1 MRRLAPIAL
10 VATLLTLGACAP
22 GSDIGLGGPGAVDVD
37 VDTPELRELKAAAK
51 IDPCAQP
58 ETAEHDLG
66 DAGLPDVT
74 LPCLG
79 GGDDVDLARL
89 RGPMVITFWASWCGP
104 CRRELPIFQRF
115 AEKHAGRVAVLG
127 IDTNDVNPKGALELI
142 QSSGATF
149 PLLADTETAVAQG
162 GLRVTYLPTIAFL
175 DADGE
180 LSVWGDGNSPPRVKA
195 MEIESLAE
203 LEALAAEHL
212 GQAALTPRKPL
223 PPKSRP

>member
-1 MRRLAPIAL
+1 MRRLLTAVLATATIAFS
-10 VATLLTLGACAP
+10 ACAP
-22 GSDIGLGGPGAVDVD
+22 GSDIGLGTPGAVDVE

-51 IDPCAQP
+51 VDPCEQP
-58 ETAEHDLG
+58 DTPKHDLG

-79 GGDDVDLARL
+79 GGEDVDLARL
-89 RGPMVITFWASWCGP
+89 RGPLVITFWASWCGP

-115 AEKHAGRVAVLG
+115 ADKYAGRVAVLG

-142 QSSGATF
+142 RSSGARF

-162 GLRVTYLPTIAFL
+162 GLRVTYLPTIAFV

-180 LSVWGDGNSPPRVKA
+180 LSTWGDSSSSRLKA

-203 LEALAAEHL
+203 LEELAAEHL
-212 GQAALTPRKPL
+212 GQAALIARKPL